1 MEHVTGHI
9 KALQGHLFRT
19 LSKQKYFSVLAPHGH
34 EILLSFMLFTVLSWI
49 TYYWIAPCM
58 PPSKKK
64 DFVASEYARAKWGH
78 MVVSFVH
85 AIISCVWCLWL
96 WNDASMAGT
105 LEQRALGYS
114 PRFGQLFAVSEG

>member
-1 MEHVTGHI
+1 
-9 KALQGHLFRT
+9 
-19 LSKQKYFSVLAPHGH
+19 
-34 EILLSFMLFTVLSWI
+34 
-49 TYYWIAPCM
+49 M

-64 DFVASEYARAKWGH
+64 DSVASDYARAKWGH

-96 WNDASMAGT
+96 WHDASMAGT

-114 PRFGQLFAVSEG
+114 PRFGQLFAVSEGYSSGALNLCAA